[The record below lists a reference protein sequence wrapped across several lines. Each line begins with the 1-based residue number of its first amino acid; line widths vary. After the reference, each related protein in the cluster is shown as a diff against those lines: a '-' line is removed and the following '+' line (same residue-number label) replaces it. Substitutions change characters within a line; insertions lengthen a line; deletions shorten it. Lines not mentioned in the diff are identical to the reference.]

1 MLTSEQT
8 DQLWPAFLK
17 AQSTFTAAS
26 KGGKNPH
33 LKNRYSTLADVM
45 ESCADALEANGFVLL
60 QDTATTDRGVSV
72 YTRIVHAAS
81 GQWAQ
86 GEVTLPPQTT
96 AQGVGSAITY
106 GRRYGLSALLAL
118 VSEDD
123 DGNAASGRTA
133 PPMAPALP
141 PRPVPR

>member
-17 AQSTFTAAS
+17 AQATFTAAS

-45 ESCADALEANGFVLL
+45 TSCADALEAHGFVLL
-60 QDTATTDRGVSV
+60 QDTSTSERGVSV
-72 YTRIVHAAS
+72 YTRVIHAAS
-81 GQWAQ
+81 GQWVQ
-86 GEVTLPPQTT
+86 GEVTLPAQTT

-133 PPMAPALP
+133 PPVSVMPS
-141 PRPVPR
+141 RPVVR